1 MTTNNDDEYL
11 DKVMNEL
18 NIKFNSLEEEN
29 ETTLVVEFHITK
41 LGAKNMIEEWKLA
54 NKGDEEAFEN
64 SMINYDF
71 IVGSMEEQIYD

>member
-11 DKVMNEL
+11 EKVIKEL

-41 LGAKNMIEEWKLA
+41 LGARNMIDEWDLA
-54 NKGDEEAFEN
+54 NAGDEEAFEN
-64 SMINYDF
+64 SMVNYDF
-71 IVGSMEEQIYD
+71 IVNSMEEQIYD